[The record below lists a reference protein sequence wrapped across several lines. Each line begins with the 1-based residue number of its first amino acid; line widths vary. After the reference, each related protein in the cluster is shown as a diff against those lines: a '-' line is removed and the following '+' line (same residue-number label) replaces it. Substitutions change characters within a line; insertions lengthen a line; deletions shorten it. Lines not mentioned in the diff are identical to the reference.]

1 MIWAFDGKIGGVG
14 KSVAAA
20 ACVERLASIGEFA
33 VIEADVNNNLAS
45 YTEGLAKKVWQVD
58 LLSSSG
64 WLDLASALEAETSA
78 EIVLSLPAGSDTAG
92 HAAIIGDVLAET
104 KRQMALV
111 WMMNRTPE
119 SVALLGN
126 AVAAF
131 AKSPVKLVAARNL
144 FFGAHEKFAIWDGS
158 SARKAFLKAGGT
170 EIDFPELDDSVIE
183 ATFCAH
189 PKVRFAASTGLA
201 YGHRWALRRWLDET
215 AALYASVAQK
225 KAAAPVA
232 VSA

>member
-58 LLSSSG
+58 LLATSG
-64 WLDLASALEAETSA
+64 WLDLASALEAETAA

-92 HAAIIGDVLAET
+92 HAAILGDVLADT

-119 SVALLGN
+119 SVALLGH
-126 AVAAF
+126 AVEAF
-131 AKSPVKLVAARNL
+131 ANTSVNLIAARNL
-144 FFGAHEKFAIWDGS
+144 FFGTQQKFAIWNGS
-158 SARKAFLKAGGT
+158 TARKAFLKAGGT

-183 ATFCAH
+183 TTFCAH
-189 PKVRFAASTGLA
+189 PKVRFSAPTGLA

-215 AALYASVAQK
+215 AALYSAIAQK
-225 KAAAPVA
+225 KAAHVV

>member
-20 ACVERLASIGEFA
+20 ACVERLASMGEFA

-58 LLSSSG
+58 LLATSG
-64 WLDLASALEAETSA
+64 WLDLASALEAETAA

-92 HAAIIGDVLAET
+92 HAAILGDVLADT

-119 SVALLGN
+119 SVALLGH
-126 AVAAF
+126 AVEAF
-131 AKSPVKLVAARNL
+131 ANTSVNFIAARNL
-144 FFGAHEKFAIWDGS
+144 FFGTQQKFAIWNGS
-158 SARKAFLKAGGT
+158 TARKAFLKAGGT
-170 EIDFPELDDSVIE
+170 EIDFPEDVVK
-183 ATFCAH
+183 AH
-189 PKVRFAASTGLA
+189 
-201 YGHRWALRRWLDET
+201 ALLPE
-215 AALYASVAQK
+215 L
-225 KAAAPVA
+225 
-232 VSA
+232 VS

>member
-14 KSVAAA
+14 KSIAAA
-20 ACVERLASIGEFA
+20 ACVERLATLGEFA

-45 YTEGLAKKVWQVD
+45 YTEGLAKKIWQVD

-64 WLDLASALEAETSA
+64 WLDLASALEAETA
-78 EIVLSLPAGSDTAG
+78 AQIVLSLPAGSDTAG
-92 HAAIIGDVLAET
+92 HAEIIGDVLAET

-126 AVAAF
+126 AATAF
-131 AKSPVKLVAARNL
+131 AKTPVRLVAARNL
-144 FFGAHEKFAIWDGS
+144 FFGPEHKFAIWAGS
-158 SARKAFLKAGGT
+158 TARKAFLKAGGT
-170 EIDFPELDDSVIE
+170 EVDFPELDDSVIE
-183 ATFCAH
+183 TTFCAH
-189 PKVRFAASTGLA
+189 PKVRFSAPTGLA

-215 AALYASVAQK
+215 AALYAAIEQK
-225 KAAAPVA
+225 AAPVA